1 MITTEQQII
10 TQKSRWN
17 AKSAFA
23 WWGFIRRWPVIP
35 VFIIGVMIIVGIFAP
50 VIAPLHYRDQ
60 NLRFAEVPPIW
71 MEDGSSERILGG
83 DVVGRDIL
91 SRLIYGARITLM
103 ISAVSLLSGAVIGV
117 TAGLVAGY
125 VGGWTDEIIMRVVDV
140 WFAIPFLLLALIV
153 VIVFGPSLSLI
164 LILLAFLTWAG
175 FVRNI
180 RAEVLILKNADYVSS
195 AKVSGGSVLRIVLR
209 HMLPGVFNTV
219 LVLATLRV
227 GSLILA
233 EASLSFLGAG
243 IPAPT
248 PAWGG
253 MIADGRDSLD
263 TSWWIAAFPGIAIM
277 LVVMSMNFLGD
288 WLRDKLDPKLRQ
300 V

>member
-1 MITTEQQII
+1 M
-10 TQKSRWN
+10 SVLVWWD
-17 AKSAFA
+17 FA
-23 WWGFIRRWPVIP
+23 RRWPVIP
-35 VFIIGVMIIVGIFAP
+35 VFIIGAMIIAGIFAP
-50 VIAPLHYRDQ
+50 AIAPYHFRDQ
-60 NLRFAEVPPIW
+60 NLRYSEAPPVW
-71 MEDGSSERILGG
+71 MEGGSSERILGG
-83 DVVGRDIL
+83 DVIGRDIY
-91 SRLIYGARITLM
+91 SRLLYGARISLM
-103 ISAVSLLSGAVIGV
+103 ISAVSLLSGAAIGV
-117 TAGLVAGY
+117 AAGLVAGY
-125 VGGWTDEIIMRVVDV
+125 VGGWPDEIIMRVVDV

-153 VIVFGPSLSLI
+153 VVVFGPSLTLI
-164 LILLAFLTWAG
+164 LILLAFLSWAG

-180 RAEVLILKNADYVSS
+180 RAEVLILKNAEYVSS
-195 AKVSGGSVLRIVLR
+195 AKVSGGSALLIVWR